1 MGIPIFCFEF
11 SAAKDG
17 FIMNIKKQI
26 ERLYASSVLAQISL
40 SGAWVAIL
48 SARGFSLA
56 QIGFAET
63 VFHIVSII
71 FEIPSGILADVFGR
85 KKTLLL
91 SCAMRIAGN
100 VVMVMSNSFA
110 MVCASI
116 ALHAL
121 SYNFSSG
128 SGDALAYDSLKL
140 AGKESRFEKYV
151 SNQLIIYRACEGIST
166 LLAGFSLFIG
176 YRLAYSS
183 GIVLAIAQGAVLAG
197 LCEVRFG
204 ETNKIEFRKEVA
216 KCFRE
221 SFIFLKK
228 ERKAMRLMFA
238 NSFAGAL
245 DILLLF
251 FLQAKLPMAG
261 IPNWLLGAALLFMQA
276 GGIFG
281 AKAILKAGRARYR
294 AVFIACL
301 SAIMFA
307 LALEHTALYPLMT
320 LGGFIAAFADDAL
333 QARTDA
339 LLHEM
344 FPSEQRATLVSIE
357 SFTFSVIMIVLSPLA
372 GIFFATW

>member
-26 ERLYASSVLAQISL
+26 ERLYASSVLAQVSL

-63 VFHIVSII
+63 VFHIVSIL

-116 ALHAL
+116 AFHAL

-151 SNQLIIYRACEGIST
+151 SNQLIIYRACEGLST

-183 GIVLAIAQGAVLAG
+183 GIVLAIAQGTVLAG

-216 KCFRE
+216 KCFKE

>member
-26 ERLYASSVLAQISL
+26 ERLYASSVLAQVSL

-63 VFHIVSII
+63 VFHIVSIL

-100 VVMVMSNSFA
+100 VVMVMSNSFV

-151 SNQLIIYRACEGIST
+151 SNQLIIYRACEGLST

-183 GIVLAIAQGAVLAG
+183 GIVLAIAQGTVLAG

-204 ETNKIEFRKEVA
+204 ETNKIEFRKEIA
-216 KCFRE
+216 NCFRE

-228 ERKAMRLMFA
+228 EWKAMRLMFA
-238 NSFAGAL
+238 NSFVGAL

-294 AVFIACL
+294 AVFITCL